1 MKNKTFIPEI
11 EDIYKNLSETQKS
24 AYIKKYNIQ
33 NIIALSLTSIL
44 VAMDIIGLV
53 LILCIGKDVPTFAT
67 LLVVVMLICCVGI
80 MSVSILA
87 LKSPSDVKVKRIIE
101 NLEKQKHPEQYSL
114 KNALTTE
121 TVISEEPKTEELNYV
136 ALLTNQLYK
145 SYSKNSELIEIIKN
159 NLDIPANIL
168 SLELFCLPIQKHTV
182 TTKTYKSLDAKKYH
196 WEWDVIN
203 SNTTTEYNLPSI
215 QLVPE
220 TDYSVFVDKMQ
231 VIQEVNKNTLYSS
244 FPELE
249 NIFLLL
255 KRQKII
261 NTDIT
266 TNENLDWTEKAEY
279 TAFLFLYRCLKLQN
293 ILKQVDN
300 VKENISELSTGSENS
315 LLEKSSKT
323 DLHNCFANGTT
334 TEIITTL
341 YNSNLFDIDDLL
353 NWYLLIEYSK
363 KPISIP
369 YSNIFYSKSIE
380 AKQVIQDLKD
390 KEKIDKLKSGKY
402 QNRHRYSMSEI
413 DNMNGAQFEFFI
425 AELFTNLG
433 YRTENTKLS
442 GDQGVDVLAKKGD
455 KIIAIQAKHYNNQT
469 VGNHAIMEVVAG
481 AKMHNATLC
490 YVVTNNY
497 FTKSAKELAASNN
510 VILWDRDKL
519 IEKINEI

>member
-1 MKNKTFIPEI
+1 MKNKIFTPEI

-24 AYIKKYNIQ
+24 SYIKKFNIQ

-44 VAMDIIGLV
+44 VAMDIVGLV
-53 LILCIGKDVPTFAT
+53 LLLCIGKEVPTFAT
-67 LLVVVMLICCVGI
+67 LLVGVMLICCVGI
-80 MSVSILA
+80 MSISILA
-87 LKSPSDVKVKRIIE
+87 LKSPSEVKAKRVIE

-121 TVISEEPKTEELNYV
+121 TVISETPNTEELNYV
-136 ALLTNQLYK
+136 ALLTNQLYE
-145 SYSKNSELIEIIKN
+145 SYSKNGELIEIINN
-159 NLDIPANIL
+159 NLGIPANIL
-168 SLELFCLPIQKHTV
+168 SLELFCLPTQKHTV
-182 TTKTYKSLDAKKYH
+182 TTKTYKSLDAKRYH
-196 WEWDVIN
+196 WEWAVIN
-203 SNTTTEYNLPSI
+203 SDTKTEFNLPSV
-215 QLVPE
+215 QLTPK
-220 TDYSVFVDKMQ
+220 TDYSIFVDEMK
-231 VIQEVNKNTLYSS
+231 VSQEVNKNTLYCN
-244 FPELE
+244 FPELK

-255 KRQKII
+255 KRQNIL
-261 NTDIT
+261 NTNMPTDGKSEWI
-266 TNENLDWTEKAEY
+266 EKAEY

-300 VKENISELSTGSENS
+300 VKKNICELSAGSESS

-334 TEIITTL
+334 KEIISIL
-341 YNSNLFDIDDLL
+341 YNSHLFDIDDLL

-363 KPISIP
+363 EPISTP
-369 YSNIFYSKSIE
+369 YSNIYYIKNIE

-413 DNMNGAQFEFFI
+413 DNMDGTRFETFV

-433 YRTENTKLS
+433 YRAENTKLS
-442 GDQGVDVLAKKGD
+442 GDQGVDVIAKKGNQ
-455 KIIAIQAKHYNNQT
+455 ILAIQAKHYNQA
-469 VGNHAIMEVVAG
+469 VGNHAIMEVVGG
-481 AKMHNATLC
+481 AKLYNATLC

-497 FTKSAKELAASNN
+497 FTKSAKELAAANN

-519 IEKINEI
+519 IEKLSEI